1 MKKTRLKLLSILSVL
16 SLAFFLSACDDKPS
30 VQKETKPFVVQKNI
44 MPPAPAAESAKPVP
58 SIIEKKSDIPAK
70 VLIPEELK
78 SEELKSEELKPEN
91 LKIDT
96 TDKVDQ
102 PDKID
107 KTDISV
113 QKETIDSGPLSKALT
128 TLEPNDT
135 QKTEHY
141 DAEGKIDP
149 FKPLIQDKTEESI
162 VVNDN
167 KPKRILTP
175 LEKIDL
181 SQIRLVAVILMKNKK
196 IAMVEEGSGKGY
208 EVGIGTYIGK
218 NQGRISEILSSSIVV
233 KELIKDYRGRLKEQ
247 KQEIKLHKKSDE
259 E

>member
-1 MKKTRLKLLSILSVL
+1 
-16 SLAFFLSACDDKPS
+16 
-30 VQKETKPFVVQKNI
+30 
-44 MPPAPAAESAKPVP
+44 MPPATATKSTKPVP
-58 SIIEKKSDIPAK
+58 ASIEKKSEVPAK
-70 VLIPEELK
+70 IEIPDKLK
-78 SEELKSEELKPEN
+78 SEN

-102 PDKID
+102 LDTHN
-107 KTDISV
+107 KTDILV
-113 QKETIDSGPLSKALT
+113 KNTIIDSAPPHTVLT

-141 DAEGKIDP
+141 DAEGKVDP

-175 LEKIDL
+175 LEKVDL

-247 KQEIKLHKKSDE
+247 EQEIKLHKKSDE